1 MKKQILL
8 SCALAWAVMA
18 GAETIDITTFRY
30 AGPYVVQA
38 PFQVDSVDVNYYG
51 GCSPVSRNFESR
63 YPHHAYAALG
73 YVVYVIEPS
82 GATGFGYPPSNI
94 SFLIR

>member
-38 PFQVDSVDVNYYG
+38 PFQVDSVDVVKDF
-51 GCSPVSRNFESR
+51 VSGRLLDTHLSVDVLQQELCYR
-63 YPHHAYAALG
+63 R
-73 YVVYVIEPS
+73 
-82 GATGFGYPPSNI
+82 GFAGK
-94 SFLIR
+94 

>member
-8 SCALAWAVMA
+8 SCAFAWAVMA

-38 PFQVDSVDVNYYG
+38 PFQVDSVDVN
-51 GCSPVSRNFESR
+51 SKTFV
-63 YPHHAYAALG
+63 
-73 YVVYVIEPS
+73 
-82 GATGFGYPPSNI
+82 
-94 SFLIR
+94 

>member
-38 PFQVDSVDVNYYG
+38 PFQVDSVDVNSKTFVSGRLLDTHLSVDVLQQGTLFTG
-51 GCSPVSRNFESR
+51 GVLPGSDSG
-63 YPHHAYAALG
+63 YAL
-73 YVVYVIEPS
+73 S
-82 GATGFGYPPSNI
+82 
-94 SFLIR
+94 LIHI

>member
-38 PFQVDSVDVNYYG
+38 PFQVDSVDVN
-51 GCSPVSRNFESR
+51 SKTLS
-63 YPHHAYAALG
+63 
-73 YVVYVIEPS
+73 
-82 GATGFGYPPSNI
+82 
-94 SFLIR
+94 LIHI

>member
-30 AGPYVVQA
+30 AGPYVLQA
-38 PFQVDSVDVNYYG
+38 
-51 GCSPVSRNFESR
+51 
-63 YPHHAYAALG
+63 
-73 YVVYVIEPS
+73 
-82 GATGFGYPPSNI
+82 GFCREVTRDMPCT
-94 SFLIR
+94 